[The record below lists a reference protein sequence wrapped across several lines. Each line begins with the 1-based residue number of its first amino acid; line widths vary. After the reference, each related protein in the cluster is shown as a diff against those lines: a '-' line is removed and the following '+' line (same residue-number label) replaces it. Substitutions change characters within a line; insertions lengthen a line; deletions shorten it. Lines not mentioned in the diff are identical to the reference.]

1 MRLPARLSRQRGRH
15 ALVDGIPF
23 DLPVNSEHT
32 RALFAGFR
40 IDPGQAARL
49 LPGNELHPLRL
60 VRNAVLV
67 ITVVDYR
74 FTDIGAY
81 IEFSVAI
88 GCTHGPRQAPRLLP
102 LLLRRRYGAGQY
114 VYDLPVSTEISV
126 KGGKGIWGMPKH
138 QANLDFEVT
147 ERTVASRYGLDGE
160 LVVSIE
166 IDRPRRFGL
175 PVNVSAVNYCQFRG
189 MLVKSYIHFAGRM
202 DTAVGRAAK
211 ARLYLGDHPR
221 VAQLGLLDL
230 DPDPLFTG
238 YVGDA
243 AGALDDHFE
252 SWFLSFPQAPTTKPE
267 GLESVVGLGLGQEW
281 LPPPPTSPTKP
292 LATEKQA

>member
-40 IDPGQAARL
+40 IDPERAARL

-60 VRNAVLV
+60 VRHAVLV
-67 ITVVDYR
+67 FTVVDYR

-88 GCTHGPRQAPRLLP
+88 GCTQGPRQAPRLLP
-102 LLLRRRYGAGQY
+102 LLLRRHYGTGQY

-138 QANLDFEVT
+138 QANLNFVVG
-147 ERTVASRYGLDGE
+147 ERTVSSQYDLDGE
-160 LVVSIE
+160 LGINIE
-166 IDRPRRFGL
+166 IERPSKAWL
-175 PVNVSAVNYCQFRG
+175 PLTTSAANYCAFRG
-189 MLVKSYIHFAGRM
+189 MLMKSYIHFKGKMGFSLFKKGA
-202 DTAVGRAAK
+202 
-211 ARLYLGDHPR
+211 ARLTIGSVPR
-221 VAQLGLLDL
+221 VQ
-230 DPDPLFTG
+230 PLKELEINPEPMATLFIPEANG
-238 YVGDA
+238 V
-243 AGALDDHFE
+243 LDDYFE
-252 SWFLSFPQAPTTKPE
+252 SWFLSFAELPKAAPE
-267 GLESVVGLGLGQEW
+267 GLESVVNLGQKQEW
-281 LPPPPTSPTKP
+281 LEPPKNHSEILP
-292 LATEKQA
+292 LQSR